1 MGVFKARV
9 FSKKRHRYRVVLVFK
24 QMTKWVPVVLIFG
37 LMASSCALA
46 DITSAA
52 TEPSDGS
59 QWRQHCRPLYTR
71 TGQLMN
77 GLEFAKDADRTK
89 QGFRAMKRL

>member
-9 FSKKRHRYRVVLVFK
+9 FSKKRHGYRVVLVFK
-24 QMTKWVPVVLIFG
+24 KTTKWAPVVLIFG

-52 TEPSDGS
+52 TEPSGDS
-59 QWRQHCRPLYTR
+59 IADHYTPELVSWCMDSSLLKCGR
-71 TGQLMN
+71 MQTERN
-77 GLEFAKDADRTK
+77 RGLER
-89 QGFRAMKRL
+89 